1 MAHIYQTGT
10 TRCRLQPEK
19 SHDWTILISAGA
31 VLIGLLVAW
40 LAISSSGFSRL
51 NSHAKI
57 APDTGAVTDA
67 HHRISVAWQSTS
79 NFAPTITP

>member
-1 MAHIYQTGT
+1 MVHICQTGT

-51 NSHAKI
+51 NSHAKM
-57 APDTGAVTDA
+57 APDTGA
-67 HHRISVAWQSTS
+67 S
-79 NFAPTITP
+79 ITT